1 MIIMLTYN
9 LDFFNFFFYI
19 QTKITTMNSRK
30 IEEISRDITIML
42 EKQYRK
48 AFQQGYKAALESKI
62 DEKQLTSWMLS
73 GQMQGYKIYEDPI
86 NQSYLPPMLL
96 QQNNKDKGK
105 EVFKKLSKGLSVDE
119 LTNFFNNNF

>member
-1 MIIMLTYN
+1 
-9 LDFFNFFFYI
+9 
-19 QTKITTMNSRK
+19 MNSRK

-73 GQMQGYKIYEDPI
+73 GQMQGFKIYEDPI

-96 QQNNKDKGK
+96 QQNNKNKGK